1 MLLRE
6 LFLFEAKAKSTAND
20 DSMAKYGRPFNH
32 PEHFVFFKGASGTL
46 EALGHFKEAAEE
58 QAGKTTLR
66 RKWDGN
72 PQVYWGREKK
82 NGPLILAGHNQWSR
96 GVKSD
101 NPHGVYDFIVN
112 QSGNP
117 KTPEDAKKRQEFA
130 TNFSNLYPLFDA
142 ATPKNFVG
150 FVYADA
156 LFGVDPA
163 LDKKLAPP
171 QGEYTKGIW
180 EFSPNPLSNTTYHV
194 DADPEKSKLGAR
206 IAQAKVMV
214 VGHAIFETFGA
225 DEKTQVPKDNF
236 DEFNQTTGLI
246 VQGPIYTDEAPAVD
260 ISPIDDMIEYV
271 NQHGAVIDSFLDSLP
286 DADKNGI
293 FYPFFNAMSND
304 HANNKIDFNNLR
316 GRDFEEWM
324 IKKGISA
331 PKQAHIVAMTQAH
344 PGGLDAIFHLIKGI
358 RNMKDTVD
366 AAIKQQPRK
375 EIWDTHGEG
384 HVRYAQKHH
393 KYGNIKIVPTSWAP
407 GKKPVEA
414 PQ

>member
-1 MLLRE
+1 VLLRE
-6 LFLFEAKAKSTAND
+6 LFLFDAKAKPAVED

-32 PEHFVFFKGASGTL
+32 PEHLVFFKGASGTL
-46 EALGHFKEAAEE
+46 EALNHFKEM
-58 QAGKTTLR
+58 AGEKSGNTSVR
-66 RKWDGN
+66 KKWDGN

-101 NPHGVYDFIVN
+101 SPEGVYDFIAN
-112 QSGNP
+112 QSGNA
-117 KTPEDAKKRQEFA
+117 KTPEDQKKRNNFA
-130 TNFSNLYPLFDA
+130 QNFANLYPLFDA
-142 ATPKNFVG
+142 ATPKNYVG

-156 LFGVDPA
+156 LYGVDPS
-163 LDKKLAPP
+163 LNKKLAN
-171 QGEYTKGIW
+171 GVWT
-180 EFSPNPLSNTTYHV
+180 FCPNPLSNTCYHV
-194 DADPEKSKLGAR
+194 DASSELGQR

-214 VGHAIFETFGA
+214 VGHAEFPEFGA
-225 DEKTQVPKDNF
+225 GDREQVPKDNF
-236 DEFNQTTGLI
+236 DEFNQTPGLI
-246 VQGPIYTDEAPAVD
+246 VQGPIYTESAPDMDITPVDEMIKYVGTHGGA
-260 ISPIDDMIEYV
+260 ID
-271 NQHGAVIDSFLDSLP
+271 NFLNSLP
-286 DADKNGI
+286 DPDKNGI
-293 FYPFFNAMSND
+293 FYPFFNDMSNK
-304 HANNKIDFNNLR
+304 HANAEQDFGTISGHTFVEWMQKKGKSPNKIQHIIN
-316 GRDFEEWM
+316 M
-324 IKKGISA
+324 I
-331 PKQAHIVAMTQAH
+331 QAH

-384 HVRYAQKHH
+384 HVRYAQPQH